1 MRMRLLAGS
10 LVLAMALACFPDA
23 IAQSDAQTDRPIP
36 DIPTLMRQVEDHLK
50 TADQVRKD
58 YIYHARE
65 TRQELDKGG
74 KVKKSNTNEYDIFWI
89 NGVPVEKQTKKD
101 GRELGPDEL
110 KKEDARIDKEVAK
123 AHDKKDKAEAQGK
136 ETGPRG
142 DDMISAARILELGT
156 FSNPRRVQLDGR
168 DTIVV
173 DYTGNPKAKTRNRFE
188 EVVRDLVG
196 TVWIDEQDKVIRKTE
211 GHFLNDFKIGAGLV
225 ANIRKD
231 SSFGMDQIKVND
243 EVWIPSYLEGKGA
256 IRFLL
261 LASFDGR
268 VQMTMSDYRK
278 FHTTSTILPG
288 VSAVEE
294 DSSPSIPTPP
304 VLPPPPPQ

>member
-1 MRMRLLAGS
+1 MRMRLLTGS
-10 LVLAMALACFPDA
+10 LALALTLACHPNA
-23 IAQSDAQTDRPIP
+23 IAQADVPSDRPIP
-36 DIPTLMRQVEDHLK
+36 DIPTLMRQVEDHLQ

-65 TRQELDKGG
+65 TRQELDRDGH
-74 KVKKSNTNEYDIFWI
+74 VKKSTASEYDIFWI

-101 GRELGPDEL
+101 GRDLTPDEL

-123 AHDKKDKAEAQGK
+123 AREKKDKAQSQGK
-136 ETGPRG
+136 ETSPRG
-142 DDMISAARILELGT
+142 DDMISASRILELGS

-243 EVWIPSYLEGKGA
+243 EVWLPSYLEGKGA

-261 LASFDGR
+261 LAGFDGR
-268 VQMTMSDYRK
+268 VQLTMSDYRK

-294 DSSPSIPTPP
+294 DSSPSTSTPPAPPPTPP
-304 VLPPPPPQ
+304 Q

>member
-1 MRMRLLAGS
+1 MRMRLLTGS
-10 LVLAMALACFPDA
+10 LVLALALACHPKA
-23 IAQSDAQTDRPIP
+23 IAQADTQADRPIP
-36 DIPTLMRQVEDHLK
+36 DISTLMRQVEDHLH

-65 TRQELDKGG
+65 TRQQLDSSG
-74 KVKKSNTNEYDIFWI
+74 KVKKSFTSEYDIFWI
-89 NGVPVEKQTKKD
+89 NGVPVEKRTKKD
-101 GRELGPDEL
+101 GRDLSPDEL

-123 AHDKKDKAEAQGK
+123 AREKKDKAEAQGK
-136 ETGPRG
+136 ETTPRG
-142 DDMISAARILELGT
+142 DDMISAARILELGA

-243 EVWIPSYLEGKGA
+243 EVWLPSYLEGKGA

-261 LASFDGR
+261 LAGFDGR

-288 VSAVEE
+288 VSTVEE
-294 DSSPSIPTPP
+294 DSSPSTQPTPP
-304 VLPPPPPQ
+304 TPPQ